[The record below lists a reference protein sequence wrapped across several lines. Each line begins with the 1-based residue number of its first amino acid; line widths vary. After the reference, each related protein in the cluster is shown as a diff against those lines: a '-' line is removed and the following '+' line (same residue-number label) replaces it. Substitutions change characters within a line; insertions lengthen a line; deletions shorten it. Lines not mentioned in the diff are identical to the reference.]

1 MQKKLKELLTR
12 QIKGVLGK
20 IEEDEENDEEV
31 N

>member
-12 QIKGVLGK
+12 QIIGVLGK

>member
-1 MQKKLKELLTR
+1 MKKKLKELLTK

-20 IEEDEENDEEV
+20 IEEDEDEEV